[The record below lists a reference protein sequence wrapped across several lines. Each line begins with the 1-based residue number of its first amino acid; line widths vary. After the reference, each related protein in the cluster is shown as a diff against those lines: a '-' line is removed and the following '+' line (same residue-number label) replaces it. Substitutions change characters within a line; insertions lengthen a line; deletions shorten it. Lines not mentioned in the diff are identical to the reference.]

1 VKVSH
6 LTSPAPVVIEHQPR
20 QSEKV
25 SRDGDVIKPWSQ
37 LPAAAPSFGGC
48 FGKSKKSRGYD
59 SGSSSGS
66 RSNAGFR
73 LNHVPYVSQQ
83 NERMGCWYACTRML
97 GHSISSGPRLGLPEL
112 YDSSGP
118 QGLQQRED
126 VLRLMRNENLAEV
139 SLPESRQFSANELGN
154 LLSRHGPIMFGWQTP
169 AGSWHMSVLTGIDKP
184 NDAIIFHDPQR
195 GPDLTMPLDSFNQ
208 RLAWRVPHAMLY
220 SEN

>member
-1 VKVSH
+1 
-6 LTSPAPVVIEHQPR
+6 
-20 QSEKV
+20 
-25 SRDGDVIKPWSQ
+25 
-37 LPAAAPSFGGC
+37 
-48 FGKSKKSRGYD
+48 
-59 SGSSSGS
+59 
-66 RSNAGFR
+66 
-73 LNHVPYVSQQ
+73 
-83 NERMGCWYACTRML
+83 MGCWYACTRML

-112 YDSSGP
+112 CDSSGP

-139 SLPESRQFSANELGN
+139 SLPESRHFSANELGN
-154 LLSRHGPIMFGWQTP
+154 LLCRHGPIMFGWQTP

-195 GPDLTMPLDSFNQ
+195 DPDLTMPLDSFNQ